1 MANSLAAMHKEAIAE
16 QLVRLVRL
24 NPLYSRETFSL
35 DTHMEIAINIDELRM
50 QTLYLKLYDIAFSL
64 ISSYGLA
71 DNERLSAAVDIVE
84 LVRNK
89 LTGNE

>member
-1 MANSLAAMHKEAIAE
+1 
-16 QLVRLVRL
+16 
-24 NPLYSRETFSL
+24 
-35 DTHMEIAINIDELRM
+35 MEIAINIDELRM